1 MKSVPSSQTAAAPFL
16 GLLIAFVLLTT
27 ASSFSAENKTPAEV
41 KPALPAQPI
50 ISRSGQFFVYSPD
63 DNWSVRFVAHAD
75 AVRSFV
81 LDQLGV
87 AGAGSPIVV
96 IIHDQDIASALRG
109 TAHLTVRPVEG
120 AQTYFILNLHLPMR
134 GDEMLK
140 GLIEAVALEAIH
152 RGKRWS
158 ADAPLRRAPLW
169 WIEGAAETFREDLHE
184 SHQQMLARVW
194 SELSP
199 TQAAKIVGTAKLPS
213 EPMEQVYFVAQCG
226 VLFRGIADL
235 AEGPELMRDILRR
248 SYEGD
253 NAMDSFRNATAE
265 IFPNDRALEKW
276 WALKCAAHA
285 NLTSAGFMSA
295 EDSLLSL
302 RRLLVF
308 NLTQREQ
315 DSDKPAQPV
324 SLSMAQLVGHHR
336 QPDVRV
342 LIRDRSTRLRL
353 FATQTH
359 PYFKPASLRFAEAL
373 ELLHAG
379 QLRAFRDK
387 FAEAEQ
393 WLAEAE
399 SYDRRARLW
408 MNEVETEMRPDAGRL
423 LPFIEAIG
431 RGREFDRQ
439 RTNRI
444 KKFMDDVEKEIPK

>member
-1 MKSVPSSQTAAAPFL
+1 LKIAPTNWTAAAPFF
-16 GLLIAFVLLTT
+16 GVSIAWVLLTT
-27 ASSFSAENKTPAEV
+27 ASSYSAENKPSAEV

-75 AVRSFV
+75 AVRAFV

-87 AGAGSPIVV
+87 TGAGSPIVI
-96 IIHDQDIASALRG
+96 IIHDQNIASELCG
-109 TAHLTVRPVEG
+109 TAQLTVRPVQG
-120 AQTYFILNLHLPMR
+120 AQTYLILNLHLPMR

-158 ADAPLRRAPLW
+158 ANAPLRRAPLW

-194 SELSP
+194 SESSP
-199 TQAAKIVGTAKLPS
+199 TQAAKILGTAELPS

-248 SYEGD
+248 SYEGES
-253 NAMDSFRNATAE
+253 ASDSFRKTTAE
-265 IFPNDRALEKW
+265 IFPDDRTLEKW
-276 WALKCAAHA
+276 WALKCAAHS

-302 RRLLVF
+302 RRLLLF
-308 NLTQREQ
+308 NLTKREK

-324 SLSMAQLVGHHR
+324 SLSLAQLAGHHR

-379 QLRAFRDK
+379 QLRAFREK
-387 FAEAEQ
+387 LAEAEQ

-399 SYDRRARLW
+399 SYNRRARLW
-408 MNEVETEMRPDAGRL
+408 MNEVETELRPDSGRL

-439 RTNRI
+439 RTNQI
-444 KKFMDDVEKEIPK
+444 KKFMDDVEREMSK